1 MAKIIILPALED
13 KLFDLVF
20 ILRDKAYFGFVET
33 AIAYVD
39 NIINF
44 IYTIARRKHKKTKN
58 NKFGSYYCSYKV
70 NAATTW
76 FICFDVEA
84 DVYLIKN
91 ITNNHTEDYTL
102 II

>member
-1 MAKIIILPALED
+1 MAKIVILPALES

-20 ILRDKAYFGFVET
+20 ILHDKEYFGFVET

-39 NIINF
+39 DIIDF
-44 IYTIARRKHKKTKN
+44 IYTIPKRKHKKTKN
-58 NKFGSYYCSYKV
+58 NKYGSYYCSYKK
-70 NAATTW
+70 NPATTW
-76 FICFDVEA
+76 FICFDFEEE
-84 DVYLIKN
+84 VYLVKN